1 MKMAISNVA
10 VERRRGHPAAGFTA
24 KVMLALIAIVVITLT
39 TAALE
44 VRFGALPS
52 DPAISWDFGG
62 E

>member
-1 MKMAISNVA
+1 MEMAISNV
-10 VERRRGHPAAGFTA
+10 VVKPRRGYPAAWFTA
-24 KVMLALIAIVVITLT
+24 KVVLALIAIVLITLT